1 MRIRKQISPWSSKMF
16 ISLTVIV
23 FITYGGLMLL
33 AKTLDGEPLTFSY
46 SLVFSCILQPL
57 IFASIFTN
65 ASRKMT
71 LFVNDFHNI
80 ESFANKLNESILNKG
95 VAERNSANNV
105 ATYAATGWFYKLFN
119 NWDGSET
126 IFVKWGDE
134 VMIQGS
140 SRIVSQIEDSLT
152 WNAAFK

>member
-1 MRIRKQISPWSSKMF
+1 
-16 ISLTVIV
+16 
-23 FITYGGLMLL
+23 
-33 AKTLDGEPLTFSY
+33 
-46 SLVFSCILQPL
+46 L
-57 IFASIFTN
+57 IFAGIFTN

-71 LFVNDFHNI
+71 LFVNGFHTI
-80 ESFANKLNESILNKG
+80 ESFADKLNKSILDKG
-95 VAERNSANNV
+95 VAERSSTDTV

-126 IFVKWGDE
+126 VTVKWGDE
-134 VMIQGS
+134 VIIEGS